1 MCYKKFDENKNFLDA
16 EQHCVDEGG
25 HLARISTKDENEMV
39 GAIGGSGVFWI
50 GLWSGDKNKCYIDKS
65 RFVWTGDTTD
75 TDFDDWGS
83 SQPDCC
89 SPNNGFCFVLASTTG
104 LLFCYNVNNMAVKLT
119 TTGKA
124 TRGCMTF
131 FRGFLNLHK

>member
-1 MCYKKFDENKNFLDA
+1 MCYKKFDESKNFLDA

-25 HLARISTKDENEMV
+25 HLARISTEAENEMV

-50 GLWSGDKNKCYIDKS
+50 GLWSGDRNKCYIDKS
-65 RFVWTGDTTD
+65 RFVWTGETSD

-89 SPNNGFCFVLASTTG
+89 SPNNGCEGTVRGAGVIFNPLDRSNRWDDALIEDSFPFVCG
-104 LLFCYNVNNMAVKLT
+104 MPQE
-119 TTGKA
+119 
-124 TRGCMTF
+124 
-131 FRGFLNLHK
+131 

>member
-1 MCYKKFDENKNFLDA
+1 MCYKKFDESKNFLDA

-25 HLARISTKDENEMV
+25 HLARISTEAENEMV

-50 GLWSGDKNKCYIDKS
+50 GLWSGDKSKCYIDKS
-65 RFVWTGDTTD
+65 RFVWTGETSD

-89 SPNNGFCFVLASTTG
+89 SPNNGCEGTVSGVGVIFNHLDRSNRWDDALIEDSFPFVCG
-104 LLFCYNVNNMAVKLT
+104 MPQE
-119 TTGKA
+119 
-124 TRGCMTF
+124 
-131 FRGFLNLHK
+131 